1 MAALTWTAP
10 AGSATAQNAVPPQS
24 AAPTGPR
31 SCRHPARRVP
41 RSALTAPGPV
51 PAADLHAEIDNPLD
65 LIAGHQLLA
74 EPAPP
79 GPPGPA
85 PAYGR
90 PGTAAADCPCGH
102 PMCPGETHRDAL
114 VKVFLVE
121 RHPVASA
128 GLRTVLAAVPGLTVA
143 GSATDPL
150 RALPAVRRTRPDVVL
165 LGRGDSLGG
174 DLAAVVALRG
184 PDAAPDARVL
194 LLRRAESTAEASRIL
209 LAGASGCFPLD
220 LAEEGIIGAVRLAA
234 AGGSVFLPAPPPART
249 QQAGHPAH
257 AAEPPPQQVG
267 LTARE
272 RDVLAKLALGLSNAE
287 IGRELALAEATVKK
301 HLTQAMR
308 KTGQS
313 DRLRAALYANRHG
326 LAG

>member
-1 MAALTWTAP
+1 MAALSKFSAP
-10 AGSATAQNAVPPQS
+10 AGHR
-24 AAPTGPR
+24 GR
-31 SCRHPARRVP
+31 RHPARRP
-41 RSALTAPGPV
+41 QRGAALGAPEQSA
-51 PAADLHAEIDNPLD
+51 AADAPVDSLHAEIDNPLD

-79 GPPGPA
+79 ARTTGGCA
-85 PAYGR
+85 
-90 PGTAAADCPCGH
+90 CGH
-102 PMCPGETHRDAL
+102 PMCAAEDRHHPTATR
-114 VKVFLVE
+114 VFLVE

-128 GLRTVLAAVPGLTVA
+128 GLRSVLATVPGLSVVGSTGDPVRAVA
-143 GSATDPL
+143 
-150 RALPAVRRTRPDVVL
+150 AVHRVRPDVIL
-165 LGRGDSLGG
+165 LGRGAGLGD

-184 PDAAPDARVL
+184 PDGAPGARVL

-220 LAEEGIIGAVRLAA
+220 LAEERIIGAVQLAA
-234 AGGSVFLPAPPPART
+234 AGGSVFLPAPPAART
-249 QQAGHPAH
+249 HQAVPPPH
-257 AAEPPPQQVG
+257 AAEPPPQQAG
-267 LTARE
+267 LTGRE
-272 RDVLAKLALGLSNAE
+272 REVLAKLGLGLSNAE

-313 DRLRAALYANRHG
+313 DRLRAALYAHRHG

>member
-1 MAALTWTAP
+1 MAALSKFSAP
-10 AGSATAQNAVPPQS
+10 AGHRGRRHPVRRPQRGAALGAPDQS
-24 AAPTGPR
+24 AAAG
-31 SCRHPARRVP
+31 
-41 RSALTAPGPV
+41 APV
-51 PAADLHAEIDNPLD
+51 DSLHAEIDNPLD

-79 GPPGPA
+79 ARTVGGCA
-85 PAYGR
+85 
-90 PGTAAADCPCGH
+90 CGH
-102 PMCPGETHRDAL
+102 PMCAAENRHHPTATR
-114 VKVFLVE
+114 VFLVE

-128 GLRTVLAAVPGLTVA
+128 GLRSVLATVPGLSVVGSTGDPVRAVA
-143 GSATDPL
+143 
-150 RALPAVRRTRPDVVL
+150 AVHRVRPDVIL
-165 LGRGDSLGG
+165 LGRGACLGD

-184 PDAAPDARVL
+184 PDGAPGARVL

-220 LAEEGIIGAVRLAA
+220 LAEERIIGAVQLAA
-234 AGGSVFLPAPPPART
+234 AGGSVFLPAPPAART
-249 QQAGHPAH
+249 HQAVPPPH
-257 AAEPPPQQVG
+257 AAEPPPQQAG
-267 LTARE
+267 LTERE
-272 RDVLAKLALGLSNAE
+272 REVLAKLGLGLSNAE

-313 DRLRAALYANRHG
+313 DRLRAALYAHRHG